1 MRSQSFVITG
11 MTCANCVNTV
21 SKTLNQSDKI
31 VEATVNLATEKAKIV
46 ADDSLTDQEIIN
58 LVEKAGY
65 GAIVNDKAHQ
75 EKIARQAAR
84 KARNLSLSFP
94 TPSSSR
100 RSPPATSATR
110 SPSAWVTSTPTAPSC
125 WA

>member
-31 VEATVNLATEKAKIV
+31 MEATVNLATEKAKIV
-46 ADDSLTDQEIIN
+46 ADDNISDQEIIN

-65 GAIVNDKAHQ
+65 GDDFFLTFFVYGCKLYLEIKYRRGKNAESIICNYRNDLCKLC
-75 EKIARQAAR
+75 KY
-84 KARNLSLSFP
+84 SFKNIE
-94 TPSSSR
+94 SVR
-100 RSPPATSATR
+100 
-110 SPSAWVTSTPTAPSC
+110 
-125 WA
+125 